1 MNLATV
7 NQIAKA
13 VLYEGYMLY
22 PYRPS
27 SVKNQQ
33 RWNFGVLCPQSYS
46 EAQNGTEAWTM
57 QTECLLEADSKCDQ
71 KFDSKPDHKPDA
83 EPDSKFDS
91 TPNAT
96 PTLEVRVRF
105 LQLVARSIG
114 QLTKPVIELRPNETP
129 DFRPVDKLTIDGRVY
144 RPWQEAVEREVI
156 LPLSNLDAL
165 VDAPLSQS
173 FLFPASRELEYLKDA
188 HGLITAVIIRDQ
200 SELRGMIETR
210 CDRVAAGLFKVS
222 VRIRNRTPFADAHH
236 ANREDALLNSLV
248 STHTVLGVHDGKF
261 VSLFAPPDHLANLV
275 AECKN
280 VGAWPVLV
288 GEEGQYDTL
297 LSSPIILYDY
307 PRIAPESA
315 GDLFDGT
322 EIDEILSLRIMTL
335 TDEEKREMSQSDERA
350 RQMLE
355 RTESMPVE
363 QFMKLHGVLRG
374 LRPVDSS
381 STQEETQ

>member
-33 RWNFGVLCPQSYS
+33 RWNFGVICPQSYS

-57 QTECLLEADSKCDQ
+57 QTECLVEADS
-71 KFDSKPDHKPDA
+71 
-83 EPDSKFDS
+83 EVGS
-91 TPNAT
+91 TPA
-96 PTLEVRVRF
+96 LEVRVRF
-105 LQLVARSIG
+105 LQLVARSVG
-114 QLTKPVIELRPNETP
+114 QLTARISDLPPNEKP
-129 DFRPVDKLTIDGRVY
+129 DYHPVDKLTMEGRVY
-144 RPWQEAVEREVI
+144 QPWQEAVEREVI

-165 VDAPLSQS
+165 VPKPLSQS
-173 FLFPASRELEYLKDA
+173 FLFPASREFEYLKDA
-188 HGLITAVIIRDQ
+188 QGLAAGVIIRDQ
-200 SELRGMIETR
+200 SELRGVIETR
-210 CDRVAAGLFKVS
+210 CERVADGLFKVT
-222 VRIRNRTPFADAHH
+222 VCIRNRTPFADADRTS
-236 ANREDALLNSLV
+236 RENALLSSLV
-248 STHTVLGVHDGKF
+248 STHTVLGVHHGKF
-261 VSLFAPPDHLANLV
+261 ISLFAPPDHLAALV
-275 AECKN
+275 ADCKN

-307 PRIAPESA
+307 PKIAPESA

-374 LRPVDSS
+374 LRPVDSA
-381 STQEETQ
+381 STQEEAQ